1 MDQGQA
7 VAWSEG
13 PVRRAQSR
21 ARMDP
26 NQLVKME
33 LVGPPCSMGCR
44 TAEEAQGVNIKRA
57 AEDSLRKLLTS
68 QSLAA
73 LATHNDEGPYC
84 SLVAFVAS
92 DDLQH
97 LLFATSRNTRKYER
111 LAAEGRVALLID
123 SRENRETDFHE
134 ATAVT
139 VVGTVAEVSPGEREE
154 AVQLYL
160 ARHPYLQ
167 EFVNSPTCALLKV
180 DVRTYYLVER
190 FQHVVE
196 IHVTP

>member
-1 MDQGQA
+1 M
-7 VAWSEG
+7 
-13 PVRRAQSR
+13 
-21 ARMDP
+21 
-26 NQLVKME
+26 
-33 LVGPPCSMGCR
+33 
-44 TAEEAQGVNIKRA
+44 NIKRA
-57 AEDSLRKLLTS
+57 AEKSLRKLLTS
-68 QSLAA
+68 QGLAA
-73 LATHNDEGPYC
+73 LATHNEEGPYC

-111 LAAEGRVALLID
+111 LAADGRVALLID
-123 SRENRETDFHE
+123 SRENQEADFHE
-134 ATAVT
+134 AAAVTAV
-139 VVGTVAEVSPGEREE
+139 GAAAEVAPEE
-154 AVQLYL
+154 LGDALRLYL

-167 EFVNSPTCALLKV
+167 EFVNSPSCAMLKV